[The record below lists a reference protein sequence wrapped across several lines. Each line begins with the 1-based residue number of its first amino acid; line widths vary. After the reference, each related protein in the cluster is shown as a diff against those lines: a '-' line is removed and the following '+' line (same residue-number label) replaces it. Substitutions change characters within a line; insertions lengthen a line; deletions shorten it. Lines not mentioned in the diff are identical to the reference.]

1 MASIFIEFAQ
11 NAGAASIVIAA
22 FRLTLA
28 TLALAPLALTRY
40 RAQLRQ
46 LTRREWLLALL
57 SGVFLALHFSV
68 WVTSLQYTSVAS
80 SVVLVT
86 TTPLWVALF
95 SPLVL
100 HERVGRATYIGLVL
114 ALLGGSVVGLS
125 DACAWRAGA
134 IVCSSVGGILGGSV
148 FLVDFLAL
156 AGAWMAAGYL
166 LVGRSLRA
174 RMDLVPY
181 IFVVYGMSAILLIAF
196 MFGLRESPLGLSPIT
211 YLWLFLLALVPAI
224 ALRFPIK
231 KWAALAALGYVYY
244 AQRKVPESVETLKK
258 ALELDPKNPN
268 ALNSLGFIYAE
279 EKIDMPHAAPW
290 VFLGGRRVKRKSR
303 LRRRL
308 RWPDAENR
316 IAPRGP
322 REDRKKEPKK
332 DCSSPSTSCG
342 ACSSQSEPLG
352 QGFSIR
358 EYRPCPAARS
368 PVPARRL

>member
-1 MASIFIEFAQ
+1 LASPNSAPARSTLIFALLAGIAAVSTASIFIEFAQ

-134 IVCSSVGGILGGSV
+134 IVCSSVGGILGGSA
-148 FLVDFLAL
+148 FLGDFLAL

-196 MFGLRESPLGLSPIT
+196 MFGLRESPLGLPPIT
-211 YLWLFLLALVPAI
+211 YLWLILLALVPQLLGHSIFNWSLKYLPVSLVSVSLLGEPVGSTILAYFLLQQQPGLVKIGGAI
-224 ALRFPIK
+224 LILLGI
-231 KWAALAALGYVYY
+231 WLAASAGT
-244 AQRKVPESVETLKK
+244 QK
-258 ALELDPKNPN
+258 
-268 ALNSLGFIYAE
+268 
-279 EKIDMPHAAPW
+279 
-290 VFLGGRRVKRKSR
+290 
-303 LRRRL
+303 
-308 RWPDAENR
+308 
-316 IAPRGP
+316 
-322 REDRKKEPKK
+322 
-332 DCSSPSTSCG
+332 
-342 ACSSQSEPLG
+342 
-352 QGFSIR
+352 
-358 EYRPCPAARS
+358 
-368 PVPARRL
+368 